1 MYGFPVLKS
10 SPRGKHQTMTEKS
23 AQDGLVRPEEFSTCR
38 IPLHELD
45 QPRPGQAHLWYLDL
59 GDLALSLRHA
69 LSGGTDQPEQQAL
82 SVEQLK
88 FARRFY
94 LKLLLGAYLGI
105 PGKSVKINRSRRG
118 KPSLDISEHDS
129 DLQFSMAKSEN
140 RLLIGF
146 SHVAPLGVDLEP
158 IGRHAHD
165 PSGIA
170 QRYFTAAEASG
181 LERVGA
187 DRLDEAFLRTWACK
201 ESVVKASGQG
211 IANQFCLFT
220 VETDPDQPPVILEFE
235 QDDPAQWSL
244 AMVQADDDFM
254 GAVALHHPQL
264 EVQAFKLTSA

>member
-1 MYGFPVLKS
+1 M
-10 SPRGKHQTMTEKS
+10 
-23 AQDGLVRPEEFSTCR
+23 RPEKFSICR
-38 IPLHELD
+38 MPLHELD

-59 GDLALSLRHA
+59 GDLGQSLRHA
-69 LSGGTDQPEQQAL
+69 LGGGVAQPEQQAL

-118 KPSLDISEHDS
+118 KPSLDRSEHHS

-140 RLLIGF
+140 RVLIGF
-146 SHVAPLGVDLEP
+146 SCTAPLGVDLEP

-170 QRYFTAAEASG
+170 QRYFSAAEARG
-181 LERVGA
+181 LERAGP
-187 DRLDEAFLRTWACK
+187 DRLDEAFLRAWACK

-211 IANQFCLFT
+211 IANQFCRFT
-220 VETDPDQPPVILEFE
+220 VETDPDQPPGILEFE

-244 AMVQADDDFM
+244 AMVQADDDFI
-254 GAVALHHPQL
+254 GAVALHHPHL
-264 EVQAFKLTSA
+264 EVRAFKLASA

>member
-1 MYGFPVLKS
+1 
-10 SPRGKHQTMTEKS
+10 MTEKN

-38 IPLHELD
+38 MPLRELA
-45 QPRPGQAHLWYLDL
+45 QPRPGQAHLWYLNL
-59 GDLALSLRHA
+59 GDLALSLRQA
-69 LSGGTDQPEQQAL
+69 LGGGADLPEQQAL

-118 KPSLDISEHDS
+118 KPALDVSEHRS

-140 RLLIGF
+140 RVLIGF
-146 SHVAPLGVDLEP
+146 SRASTIGVDLEP
-158 IGRHAHD
+158 AGRHAHD

-170 QRYFTAAEASG
+170 QRYFSTAEARSLKRIAPG
-181 LERVGA
+181 
-187 DRLDEAFLRTWACK
+187 RLDEAFLRVWACK

-211 IANQFCLFT
+211 IANQFCRFT
-220 VETDPDQPPVILEFE
+220 VGTDPDQPPAIVEFE
-235 QDDPAQWSL
+235 LDDPAQWSL
-244 AMVQADDDFM
+244 AMVKAGDGFM

-264 EVQAFKLTSA
+264 EVQAFKLTPV